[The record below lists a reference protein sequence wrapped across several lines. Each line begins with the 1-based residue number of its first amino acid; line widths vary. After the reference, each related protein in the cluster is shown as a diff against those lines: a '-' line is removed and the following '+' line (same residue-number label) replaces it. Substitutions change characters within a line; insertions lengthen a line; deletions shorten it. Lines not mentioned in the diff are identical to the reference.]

1 MTWGRKMCQLCFS
14 KMAIAIFPVP
24 HTLPE
29 TCHSPSRD
37 TVYNLSP
44 CTWAALCAS
53 RRGWQKAC
61 DSQGWVR
68 NSDVASTCC
77 SLSGSQPL
85 CSYEAHGEKLR
96 PPASAPAELAANT
109 DCQLTGHMS
118 ESSWEHVLQPPV
130 YVAPGGATWS
140 RNMPSRVSPAQM
152 TNVWAKWM
160 TVVVLSYYVLGNLVC
175 RSR

>member
-1 MTWGRKMCQLCFS
+1 MLFKNG
-14 KMAIAIFPVP
+14 
-24 HTLPE
+24 
-29 TCHSPSRD
+29 HSNISCSTHSSR
-37 TVYNLSP
+37 NLSLP
-44 CTWAALCAS
+44 IKRHSLQPLPMYLGSPLCLKERMTEGVWLPRLGQKQWCSSTW
-53 RRGWQKAC
+53 
-61 DSQGWVR
+61 
-68 NSDVASTCC
+68 C

-109 DCQLTGHMS
+109 DCQLTGHVS

-130 YVAPGGATWS
+130 YVAAGGATWS